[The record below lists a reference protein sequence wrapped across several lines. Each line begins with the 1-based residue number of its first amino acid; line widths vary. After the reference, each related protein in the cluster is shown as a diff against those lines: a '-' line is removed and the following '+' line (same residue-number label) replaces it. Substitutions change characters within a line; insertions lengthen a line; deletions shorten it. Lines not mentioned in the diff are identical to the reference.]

1 MSKSF
6 WSPFCL
12 LLASSALL
20 AGCTSSEEDQLRE
33 WMAQERANA
42 RPRVTPLEEPKPFKP
57 QAYTGAEGM
66 EPFNPLKLIQVLRKE
81 SAQSNTS
88 TALLTPE
95 LNRRKEP
102 LEAEP
107 LDTMTMV
114 GSLDKKNVPTA
125 LVKVGGLLYQ
135 VRVGNYLG
143 QNYGKITRITE
154 NSIQLREIVQ
164 DGGGDWIER
173 TSTLE
178 LQEVGK

>member
-1 MSKSF
+1 MIRRVNVF
-6 WSPFCL
+6 LPAAL
-12 LLASSALL
+12 LLALVG
-20 AGCTSSEEDQLRE
+20 GCAPGHEDLRQ
-33 WMAQERANA
+33 WMTEQRNQM
-42 RPRVTPLEEPKPFKP
+42 RPNVTPLAEPKKYVPQDYVETAAADPFGSDRLT
-57 QAYTGAEGM
+57 QALRRESGVKGSDAS
-66 EPFNPLKLIQVLRKE
+66 LI
-81 SAQSNTS
+81 
-88 TALLTPE
+88 TPE

-102 LEAEP
+102 LEAFP

-143 QNYGKITRITE
+143 QNYGKITKITE

>member
-1 MSKSF
+1 MIKIIA
-6 WSPFCL
+6 PL
-12 LLASSALL
+12 LISVIALSGCISS
-20 AGCTSSEEDQLRE
+20 GEDDLRE

-42 RPRVTPLEEPKPFKP
+42 KPKVKPLEEPKPFKP
-57 QAYTGAEGM
+57 QAYTEGEGM
-66 EPFNPLKLIQVLRKE
+66 APFNSMKLIQVLRRE
-81 SAQSNTS
+81 SARSN
-88 TALLTPE
+88 ADAGLIAPE

-114 GSLDKKNVPTA
+114 GSLDKKSVPTA
-125 LVKVGGLLYQ
+125 LVKVGSLLYQ

-164 DGGGDWIER
+164 DGGGDWIEKA
-173 TSTLE
+173 STLE
-178 LQEVGK
+178 LQEGKK

>member
-1 MSKSF
+1 MKKIMISC
-6 WSPFCL
+6 CL
-12 LLASSALL
+12 LLGGALL
-20 AGCTSSEEDQLRE
+20 SGCTSSDEDELRA

-42 RPRVTPLEEPKPFKP
+42 KPRVTPLEEPKPFKP
-57 QAYTGAEGM
+57 QAYTAAEGM

-81 SAQSNTS
+81 SAQANIS
-88 TALLTPE
+88 TDLLAPE

-107 LDTMTMV
+107 LDAMTMV
-114 GSLDKKNVPTA
+114 GSLDKKGVPTA
-125 LVKVGGLLYQ
+125 LLRVGTLLYQ

-178 LQEVGK
+178 LQEGSK

>member
-1 MSKSF
+1 MI
-6 WSPFCL
+6 PL
-12 LLASSALL
+12 GLMLL
-20 AGCTSSEEDQLRE
+20 AGLLSGCASSDEDELRT

-42 RPRVTPLEEPKPFKP
+42 KPRVTPLEEPKPFKP
-57 QAYTGAEGM
+57 QAYMAADGM

-81 SAQSNTS
+81 SAQANTS
-88 TALLTPE
+88 ANLLAPE

-107 LDTMTMV
+107 LDAMTMV
-114 GSLDKKNVPTA
+114 GSLDKKGVPTA
-125 LVKVGGLLYQ
+125 LIKVGTLLYQ

-143 QNYGKITRITE
+143 QNYGKITKITE

-173 TSTLE
+173 TSNLE
-178 LQEVGK
+178 LQEGSK